1 VEHLLKVDP
10 HSQSSQRKERKGRKD
25 MEINQLS
32 NVIIGCAIRVH
43 RELGPGLLESIYS
56 PCLQLEFQR
65 AGLAYETQ
73 VPVPI
78 RYDGLEVPN
87 ALRLDF
93 VVENQIVVELKCIE
107 KVLPVHHAQL
117 LSYLRLSDKQLGL
130 LINFHVNRLADGI
143 KRIVNNL
150 PE

>member
-32 NVIIGCAIRVH
+32 NVIIGGAIRVH
-43 RELGPGLLESIYS
+43 RELGPRLLESIYS